1 MTTNSKKKDVD
12 WMRMAQFTIFC
23 VSCVVGLV
31 IWYYAQEDRAAEKI
45 QENYASKTEIQLI
58 DQKIKTLEETN
69 KNLKYEFGTRLE
81 KMEVTNNEIVGL
93 ITDIRLTLA
102 GMPTEKN

>member
-1 MTTNSKKKDVD
+1 MVTNSKKKDVD

-45 QENYASKTEIQLI
+45 QENYASKTER
-58 DQKIKTLEETN
+58 IKTLEETN

-81 KMEVTNNEIVGL
+81 KMEETNNEIVGL